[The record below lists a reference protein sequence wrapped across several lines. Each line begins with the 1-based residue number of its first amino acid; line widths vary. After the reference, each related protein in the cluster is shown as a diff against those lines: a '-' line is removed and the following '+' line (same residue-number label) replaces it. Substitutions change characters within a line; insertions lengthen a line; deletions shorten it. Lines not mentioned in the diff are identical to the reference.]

1 MASPLD
7 DFPDSDSHWI
17 RLYRKLK
24 ERHAGIAASI
34 LSGECD
40 DKSYA
45 SECGRYG
52 EVAKTI
58 HYAAEGTTE
67 FNVLLFLPARMPMGM
82 KWGE

>member
-58 HYAAEGTTE
+58 ADMEAMTRGEDRPKREAEAD
-67 FNVLLFLPARMPMGM
+67 LSAD
-82 KWGE
+82 W